1 MLNEQIYAFAGG
13 LEDADTAPTKQEVE
27 MYAGLHAQLEAQ
39 LDAWAQ
45 VKRTRLAAFRDHVK
59 QAGM

>member
-1 MLNEQIYAFAGG
+1 MLNEQIYAFDGD

-27 MYAGLHAQLEAQ
+27 IYAGFHAQLETQ
-39 LDAWAQ
+39 LDAWGAM
-45 VKRTRLAAFRDHVK
+45 KRTRLAAFRDHVK